1 MKLFILLLTLGLGV
15 ASVGSVEAS
24 PADSATASST
34 KPDAKAKKKKK
45 TAKKAKKTKKK
56 DKAKKVS
63 QQATSGELQTDV
75 KFDDS
80 VVHGQYQSP
89 DEALARVEN
98 EKGLSDLLGVRK
110 HFKDRL
116 MTASEQE

>member
-1 MKLFILLLTLGLGV
+1 MTLRIWLLLLGLVV
-15 ASVGSVEAS
+15 AGFCAVDA
-24 PADSATASST
+24 ATAETATTVRVKKTATVKKKSS
-34 KPDAKAKKKKK
+34 KAKKK
-45 TAKKAKKTKKK
+45 AV
-56 DKAKKVS
+56 KAKKVS
-63 QQATSGELQTDV
+63 QIKKATSGELQTDV

-80 VVHGQYQSP
+80 VLHGQYQTP

-116 MTASEQE
+116 AAASEQE